1 MLISAVPS
9 AMLVGYIG
17 QQQVLISAVP
27 SAMLVGLYRTTA
39 SADQCCAFSY
49 ASRAI

>member
-1 MLISAVPS
+1 MPISAVPS
-9 AMLVGYIG
+9 AMLVGLYRTIASP
-17 QQQVLISAVP
+17 ISAVP
-27 SAMLVGLYRTTA
+27 SAMLEGLYRTTA